1 MASGKCD
8 VCGKHTVFGR
18 NIRHQHGGGWFRKAP
33 ATSRTFRP
41 NVHTQVIATT
51 AGTVKVNICTRCL
64 RTTTKTQKVRA

>member
-1 MASGKCD
+1 M
-8 VCGKHTVFGR
+8 CGKHTVFGR

-41 NVHTQVIATT
+41 NVHKQVIATT

-64 RTTTKTQKVRA
+64 RTTTKTPKVRA